1 MMTKML
7 STFFDPT
14 SRISYR
20 RLLCWSTGT
29 GLLMV
34 GRIDAETWLMLS
46 LAFIAGEAVPK
57 MMSALKSGN
66 A

>member
-7 STFFDPT
+7 STFFDAT

-46 LAFIAGEAVPK
+46 LIFG
-57 MMSALKSGN
+57 
-66 A
+66 